1 MTNEALFD
9 PGFTKSLIPLSLDTK
24 YFYDELN
31 MIKNFN
37 IKKSEFRIALP
48 KLAQLTERHIGFYVG
63 CMLWGAYLKTLGAEK
78 IIGNPF
84 LGKEYEEEPAL
95 SEINF
100 IFDFVKKLDK
110 DSKYYIGKPYTFD
123 PKKLEI
129 LELYKEF
136 IKKNE
141 SFVNTDTVD
150 KIVLVGKLESMPN
163 EEILEIEK
171 KIQDV
176 IHTGKLEELL
186 EFCDKI

>member
-63 CMLWGAYLKTLGAEK
+63 CMLWGAYLKTLGSEK

-129 LELYKEF
+129 LELYKES

-150 KIVLVGKLESMPN
+150 KIVLVGKLETMSK

>member
-1 MTNEALFD
+1 MTDKALFD
-9 PGFTKSLIPLSLDTK
+9 PGFTRDLIPLSLDTK

-63 CMLWGAYLKTLGAEK
+63 CMLWGAYLKTLGSEK
-78 IIGNPF
+78 IINNPF

-110 DSKYYIGKPYTFD
+110 DSKYYLGKPYNFD
-123 PKKLEI
+123 SKKLEI

-136 IKKNE
+136 IRKNE

-150 KIVLVGKLESMPN
+150 KIELVGKLDTMPK

>member
-31 MIKNFN
+31 MIKNFK

-63 CMLWGAYLKTLGAEK
+63 CMLWGAYLKTLGSEK

-150 KIVLVGKLESMPN
+150 KIVLVGKLESMSK

>member
-63 CMLWGAYLKTLGAEK
+63 CMLWGAYLKTLGSEK

-150 KIVLVGKLESMPN
+150 KIILVGKLESMSK

>member
-1 MTNEALFD
+1 
-9 PGFTKSLIPLSLDTK
+9 
-24 YFYDELN
+24 
-31 MIKNFN
+31 
-37 IKKSEFRIALP
+37 
-48 KLAQLTERHIGFYVG
+48 
-63 CMLWGAYLKTLGAEK
+63 MLWGAYLKTLGSEK

-110 DSKYYIGKPYTFD
+110 DSKYYIGKPYTFA
-123 PKKLEI
+123 PQKLEI

-150 KIVLVGKLESMPN
+150 KIVLVGKLETMSK
-163 EEILEIEK
+163 EEILEIKK

>member
-1 MTNEALFD
+1 MTNKALFD
-9 PGFTKSLIPLSLDTK
+9 PGFTRDLIPLSLDTK

-63 CMLWGAYLKTLGAEK
+63 CMLWGAYLKTLGSEK
-78 IIGNPF
+78 IINNPF

-110 DSKYYIGKPYTFD
+110 DSKYYLGKPYNFD
-123 PKKLEI
+123 SKKLEI

-136 IKKNE
+136 IRKNE

-150 KIVLVGKLESMPN
+150 KIELVGKLDTMPK

>member
-63 CMLWGAYLKTLGAEK
+63 CMLWGAYLKTLGSEK

-110 DSKYYIGKPYTFD
+110 DSKYYIGKPYNFD

-150 KIVLVGKLESMPN
+150 KIVLIGKLETMGK

>member
-63 CMLWGAYLKTLGAEK
+63 CMLWGAYLKTLGSEK

-150 KIVLVGKLESMPN
+150 KIILVGKLETMSK